1 MSSEFP
7 RYGKIFSKYS
17 KSANTPDLAVT
28 ACHQALT
35 EFWRQFQ
42 AYFSI
47 AKFFF
52 KGTAVTG
59 PTTVPVTGPIGG
71 FNPATELNIPPE
83 SYIKIKLQTTPEPF
97 IGLFSLF
104 SYTITMTMWQVDCK
118 AGGFLT
124 PCPAPLP
131 AEFTA
136 QALAF
141 KAKMFGLAP
150 STHEDAME
158 ILSDGVEECLK
169 TCINEVPYTGV
180 AGATTLTGTMTIQF

>member
-42 AYFSI
+42 AYFTT
-47 AKFFF
+47 AKFLFE
-52 KGTAVTG
+52 GTAVTG
-59 PTTVPVTGPIGG
+59 PAIVPVTGSIGG
-71 FNPATELNIPPE
+71 FNPTTVLSIPTE
-83 SYIKIKLQTTPEPF
+83 SYIKIKSQASSDPF

-104 SYTITMTMWQVDCK
+104 SYTLTMTTWQVDCK

-124 PCPAPLP
+124 PCPAPLL
-131 AEFTA
+131 ADFTA
-136 QALAF
+136 QAIAF

-150 STHEDAME
+150 STHEGAME
-158 ILSDGVEECLK
+158 ILSDSVETCLK

-180 AGATTLTGTMTIQF
+180 AGATTLTGIMTIHF

>member
-7 RYGKIFSKYS
+7 RYGEIFSKYS

-35 EFWRQFQ
+35 EFWRKFQ
-42 AYFSI
+42 AHFTL
-47 AKFFF
+47 AKFMFD
-52 KGTAVTG
+52 GTAITG
-59 PTTVPVTGPIGG
+59 PSSVPVKGRIGG
-71 FNPATELNIPPE
+71 FSPATSLNIPPE
-83 SYIKIKLQTTPEPF
+83 SYIKIKLQSSPDPF

-104 SYTITMTMWQVDCK
+104 SYTLTMSSWQIDCK
-118 AGGFLT
+118 AGGFMT
-124 PCPAPLP
+124 PVPAMLV

-150 STHEDAME
+150 TTHEDAME
-158 ILSDGVEECLK
+158 ILSDGVETCLK
-169 TCINEVPYTGV
+169 SCINVCPYTGV
-180 AGATTLTGTMTIQF
+180 AGATTLTGAMTIQF

>member
-1 MSSEFP
+1 MFP
-7 RYGKIFSKYS
+7 RYGTIFSKYS
-17 KSANTPDLAVT
+17 KSANTPDLAIT
-28 ACHQALT
+28 ACHLALT
-35 EFWRQFQ
+35 EFWHQFQ
-42 AYFSI
+42 AHFTT

-59 PTTVPVTGPIGG
+59 PTAVPVAGPIGG
-71 FNPATELNIPPE
+71 FNPTTVLNIPPE
-83 SYIKIKLQTTPEPF
+83 VYIKSKLQTTPEPF
-97 IGLFSLF
+97 VGLFSLF
-104 SYTITMTMWQVDCK
+104 SYTLTMSMWQIDCK

-124 PCPAPLP
+124 PFPAPLL

-136 QALAF
+136 QAIAF

-150 STHEDAME
+150 NTHEAAME
-158 ILSDGVEECLK
+158 ILSDGVEACLK